1 MPKIKTH
8 KSMAK
13 RIKITGTGKIR
24 HDKAR
29 KSHLMTNKGRSD
41 KSFLYG
47 KEISPHH
54 VNKIQHLLPY
64 SF

>member
-1 MPKIKTH
+1 
-8 KSMAK
+8 MAK